1 MAENILALAYDV
13 HRARKEGQAGINRRQ
28 QVRLHEMVVHA
39 RANSD
44 FYARHYRDLPSDFPD
59 LAALPVTTKKM
70 LMDAFDEWVTDPA
83 VTFSEARAFSD
94 DPSMVGTSFYGH
106 TLATTSGTTGTKGI
120 FLLDA
125 RTMAVTQAIALR
137 MLSTW
142 LDAGDVL
149 RIIAGRARMAMVMA
163 KGGHFASAVAAA
175 GLIRRRPGSILQ
187 LSVHQPVPDLVAALN
202 AFKPVLLAPYAS
214 IAALLAT
221 EQEQGRLDIHP
232 VLLAISAEGLAPD
245 EYGRIAKAVGA
256 KVGNSY
262 ASTEVPF
269 LSFSCKHGWL
279 HVNNDW
285 VTFEPVDAEFRPVPP
300 GQVSHTVL
308 VSNLANRLQPIIRYD
323 LGDSVV
329 EREDPCPCGSPFPA
343 IRVQG
348 RAADLVRFEN
358 AGGQAVTLPP
368 LAFYTLLDP
377 IAGIDLY
384 QVVQTSPSALRIR
397 LRLSGDLHEI
407 RPRVEKDLRD
417 LLSRHG
423 LRHVRLEFG
432 DEPPEQTPGGKVR
445 PVIPYR
451 EGATA

>member
-1 MAENILALAYDV
+1 MAESTLALAYDV
-13 HRARKEGQAGINRRQ
+13 YRARKEGEAGIVRR
-28 QVRLHEMVVHA
+28 RLSRLQESVAHA
-39 RANSD
+39 RAHSR
-44 FYARHYRDLPSDFPD
+44 FYGRHYRDLPPNVPE
-59 LAALPVTTKKM
+59 LAALPVSTKKM
-70 LMDAFDEWVTDPA
+70 LMGAFNEWVTDRA
-83 VTFSEARAFSD
+83 VTFDEAQAFAD
-94 DPSMVGTSFYGH
+94 DTTKVGTLFHGH

-175 GLIRRRPGSILQ
+175 GLTRRRPAGILQ
-187 LSVHQPVPDLVAALN
+187 LSVHQPVPELVAALN

-214 IAALLAT
+214 VAALLAT
-221 EQEQGRLDIHP
+221 EQQQGRLNIDP

-245 EYGRIAKAVGA
+245 EYARIATAFGA

-269 LSFSCKHGWL
+269 LSFSCNHGWL
-279 HVNNDW
+279 HVNTDW
-285 VTFEPVDAEFRPVPP
+285 VTFEPVDAEYRPVPP

-329 EREDPCPCGSPFPA
+329 ESDDPCPCGSPFPA

-358 AGGQAVTLPP
+358 AEGRTVTLRP

-397 LRLSGDLHEI
+397 LRLSGNPEEVWS
-407 RPRVEKDLRD
+407 RVEAGLRE

-423 LRHVRLEFG
+423 LGGLSIERG

-445 PVIPYR
+445 PVIPFR
-451 EGATA
+451 EGARA